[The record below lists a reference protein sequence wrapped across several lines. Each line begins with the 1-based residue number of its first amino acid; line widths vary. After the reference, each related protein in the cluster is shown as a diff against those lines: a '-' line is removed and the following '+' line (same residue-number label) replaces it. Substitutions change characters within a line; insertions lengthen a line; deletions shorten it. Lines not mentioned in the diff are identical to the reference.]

1 MTPFLMA
8 STSSI
13 AMQSLG
19 NIVQRASAVA
29 ACLFVCFFFVG
40 HAPSPEHCA
49 VQRCIV
55 RTKALRCR
63 LLPDFDAV
71 FSLFSHGIAISDT
84 LHSSH
89 FCHCGVRWRHNTAPN
104 LEPRSLVNFV
114 PVSGRIAW
122 PIMHRFGH
130 FFWPNVLYNAL
141 NISEIRL

>member
-1 MTPFLMA
+1 MRWIKKMDDSFFDGLDELYRHAKSGEHRTTRVGC
-8 STSSI
+8 SC
-13 AMQSLG
+13 
-19 NIVQRASAVA
+19 V
-29 ACLFVCFFFVG
+29 FVCLVFFFVG

-130 FFWPNVLYNAL
+130 FF
-141 NISEIRL
+141 